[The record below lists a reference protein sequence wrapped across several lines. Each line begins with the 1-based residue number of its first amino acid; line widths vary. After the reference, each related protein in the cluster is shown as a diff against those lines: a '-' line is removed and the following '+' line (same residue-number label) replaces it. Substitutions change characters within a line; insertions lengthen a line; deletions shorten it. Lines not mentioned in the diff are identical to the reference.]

1 MFERLADFW
10 DIVIFGF
17 VLIIL
22 AVLQLRYAF
31 YEEASLQL
39 LYASYAVRI
48 LALAAIVFGV
58 GLLLAKKWA
67 LIGTYITLLLA
78 LLVYFAQIW
87 FEPIMTGK
95 GGYVFDN
102 ILKILVVI
110 LLLLYIG
117 RARIEQRLT

>member
-17 VLIIL
+17 IL
-22 AVLQLRYAF
+22 LML
-31 YEEASLQL
+31 ASLQL
-39 LYASYAVRI
+39 RHASYAEGI

-67 LIGTYITLLLA
+67 LMGTYITLLLG
-78 LLVYFAQIW
+78 LVVYFAQIC
-87 FEPIMTGK
+87 FVPIMMSQ

-102 ILKILVVI
+102 ILKRLVVI
-110 LLLLYIG
+110 LLLLYVG
-117 RARIEQRLT
+117 RTRIEQRFS